1 MVRHYVSEMC
11 HNCGHTGDY
20 YVKPNQHV
28 VSCEMCGDTMLLC
41 SICEEEAGAC
51 GDCPY
56 AKEMEEFD
64 RKKGETEMKH
74 VSYDEHVEKMNKYL
88 ADYLAERDD
97 ERWDCGYDCGNRDAL
112 DLVNRFLRYAD
123 PEEWQDGDMI
133 DVLMD
138 IDYDRL
144 GKLVKEVETKH
155 LEKRIFIGDEVEYD
169 GMIYLVVDTYP
180 DDWDVNLDKV
190 LIMDWSGEVIHPTHI
205 EKLKKTGRTYP
216 EFDSLLT
223 ALWERNHELNK
234 ES

>member
-11 HNCGHTGDY
+11 PNCGHTGDY

-97 ERWDCGYDCGNRDAL
+97 ERWDCGYDCGIADA
-112 DLVNRFLRYAD
+112 YAVIEKFIMAA
-123 PEEWQDGDMI
+123 PTEKFTDGDLI
-133 DVLMD
+133 ELILKTIREHRDVAYEEFGRMT
-138 IDYDRL
+138 
-144 GKLVKEVETKH
+144 KEFE
-155 LEKRIFIGDEVEYD
+155 LEELKVGDEV
-169 GMIYLVVDTYP
+169 IYEDKKYIVSETYP
-180 DDWDVNLDKV
+180 EDDRIVV
-190 LIMDWSGEVIHPTHI
+190 MDWSG
-205 EKLKKTGRTYP
+205 KTKVVWGSETKRTGKTYS

-223 ALWERNHELNK
+223 SLWESNQK
-234 ES
+234 